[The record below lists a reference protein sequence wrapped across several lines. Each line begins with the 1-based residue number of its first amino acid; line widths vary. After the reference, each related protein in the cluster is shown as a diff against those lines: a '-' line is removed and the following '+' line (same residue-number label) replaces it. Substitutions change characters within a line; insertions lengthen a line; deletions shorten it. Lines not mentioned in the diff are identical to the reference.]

1 MKINIIQIG
10 NSKGIRIP
18 SFILKECNFKDEV
31 ELRIIR
37 GNIIISPIKAARE
50 GWDSI
55 YSRMNAEG
63 DDSLLINDSI
73 DLDSED
79 WQW

>member
-1 MKINIIQIG
+1 MKTNIVQIG
-10 NSKGIRIP
+10 NSRGIRIP
-18 SFILKECNFKDEV
+18 SFILKECNFTDEV

-37 GNIIISPIKAARE
+37 GNIVISPIKPVRE
-50 GWDSI
+50 GWNEI
-55 YSRMNAEG
+55 YKSMNTEG
-63 DDSLLINDSI
+63 DDSLLISGSI

>member
-1 MKINIIQIG
+1 MKINIVQIG
-10 NSKGIRIP
+10 NSRGIRIP
-18 SFILKECNFKDEV
+18 SFILKECNFTDEV

-37 GNIIISPIKAARE
+37 GNIVISPIKSSRE
-50 GWDSI
+50 GWNEI
-55 YSRMNAEG
+55 YKSMNTEG
-63 DDSLLINDSI
+63 DDSLLISDSI